1 MSVDCFSIENVYCN
15 LIGWFFLIFS
25 NVGWRLGLQQITG
38 LLITTFLLGTFYR
51 SASLYHPQRRAI
63 LHLKTQKRKIKNKDK
78 EKNKLQDDR
87 PPFFEFTALKSRTV
101 QIILLSTFLSHMG
114 IFSPLFF
121 LVSINSM
128 CVDNI
133 RVSRFTFSF
142 DFHCRETDSRLF
154 AMSIMPFWLWDSDT
168 KINDV
173 QTKLSNAWY

>member
-1 MSVDCFSIENVYCN
+1 M
-15 LIGWFFLIFS
+15 
-25 NVGWRLGLQQITG
+25 QQITG

-101 QIILLSTFLSHMG
+101 QIILLSTFLSHVG

-121 LVSINSM
+121 LVRFQTFYNSFESPISCRGARLGISING
-128 CVDNI
+128 
-133 RVSRFTFSF
+133 FTSSQGS
-142 DFHCRETDSRLF
+142 HYLKS
-154 AMSIMPFWLWDSDT
+154 
-168 KINDV
+168 
-173 QTKLSNAWY
+173 